1 MTFKQQRFCELV
13 AQGTD
18 QSAAYRVAYGA
29 SPRVANVNS
38 VRVSNKPE
46 VIAEIAR
53 LRKLA
58 RDKADVECVL
68 SINEKRQWLA
78 LGVRTAVTDLS
89 TNNPVTKNL
98 IKKVTRRMIGV
109 GENAIE
115 VEEIEGYDKR
125 ALIALDN
132 ELAGDAPNKDAEIL
146 AALFSATSPSPE
158 QDKM

>member
-18 QSAAYRVAYGA
+18 QSAAYREAYGA

-53 LRKLA
+53 LRKIA
-58 RDKADVECVL
+58 RDRADDECVL
-68 SINEKRQWLA
+68 SIIEKRKWLA
-78 LGVRTAVTDLS
+78 LGVRTAVTELDPKNQL
-89 TNNPVTKNL
+89 TKTL
-98 IKKVTRRMIGV
+98 IKKVSRKMIGS

-115 VEEIEGYDKR
+115 IEEIEGYDKR